1 MARNEIGDRARQRF
15 WLVAVR
21 RMAAIREYDDFAVPD
36 ARVDAGDLRERT
48 VLVVF
53 ALQVLV
59 SVFSLLR
66 ESGEDE
72 SFAGDKLGYRS

>member
-53 ALQVLV
+53 ALHCEYGALQPVQHGL
-59 SVFSLLR
+59 
-66 ESGEDE
+66 D
-72 SFAGDKLGYRS
+72 